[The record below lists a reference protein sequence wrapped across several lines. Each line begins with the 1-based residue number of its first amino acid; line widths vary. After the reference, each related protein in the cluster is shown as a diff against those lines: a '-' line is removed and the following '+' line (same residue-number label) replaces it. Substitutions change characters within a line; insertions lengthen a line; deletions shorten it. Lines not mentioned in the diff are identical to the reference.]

1 MGLRA
6 FCLGL
11 AVLLAGAG
19 AVAAA
24 QAPAWRWILPAGVA
38 PPPVPADNPMN
49 AAKVALGRRLF
60 YDGRLSVG
68 GTMSCATCHQQH
80 RAFASSTAT
89 NSGIGGNPG
98 RRNVPGLANVAWLSP
113 LTWHDPSIRTLEF
126 QMMTPLFGTNPNE
139 MAARPY
145 EILAQLKGDACYR
158 RLFKA
163 ADPGGAGTI
172 DLAHMANAIAAFQ
185 RTLIAYDTPYD
196 AFQRG
201 DRTALSPMAQRGARA
216 FARTCASCH
225 SGPNFSDGKFYAIGP
240 VVPDADDRGLMEVTG
255 EIADDGRFRTAPLRN
270 VALTA
275 PYFHDGSVATLR
287 DVIHRHDVA
296 AKLDAPTMDALVA
309 FLDALTDEGFIKN
322 PAFAQPGPMCEARG

>member
-1 MGLRA
+1 MPVRA

-11 AVLLAGAG
+11 MLLLAS
-19 AVAAA
+19 AVVA
-24 QAPAWRWILPAGVA
+24 QVPAWRWVLPAGVA

-98 RRNVPGLANVAWLSP
+98 RRNVPGLANVGWITP
-113 LTWHDPSIRTLEF
+113 LTWHDPAIQTLEF
-126 QMMTPLFGTNPNE
+126 QMVTPLFGTNPNE
-139 MAARPY
+139 MAARPF

-163 ADPGGAGTI
+163 ADPGGTGTI
-172 DLAHMANAIAAFQ
+172 DIAHMANAIAAFE
-185 RTLIAYDTPYD
+185 RTLIAYNTPYD

-201 DRTALSPMAQRGARA
+201 DHKALSPMAQRGAAA
-216 FARTCASCH
+216 FTRTCGNCH
-225 SGPNFSDGKFYAIGP
+225 SGPNFSDGKFYAIAP
-240 VVPDADDRGLMEVTG
+240 VGPDADDRGLMEVTG
-255 EIADDGRFRTAPLRN
+255 AASDDGLFRTAPLRN
-270 VALTA
+270 VGLTA
-275 PYFHDGSVATLR
+275 PYFHDGSVATLQDIIR
-287 DVIHRHDVA
+287 RHDVA
-296 AKLDAPTMDALVA
+296 AKLDATTVRDLVA
-309 FLDALTDEGFIKN
+309 FLEGLTDEGFVKN
-322 PAFAQPGPMCEARG
+322 AAFAQPGPVCEAKP